1 MPKNILFVCVEN
13 AGRSQMAEAFFRKY
27 GGKKFNVISAGTVP
41 SPELNPIVVSVMKE
55 IGIDVTKQSPKLLSD
70 SMIDDSFRTV
80 NMGCM
85 DKESCPALFVKDVLD
100 WNIVDPKE
108 KSIEQVRKIRDQIK
122 FEVKNLVNSLEEKK
136 TFSNLQIFIA
146 ELIGTFILVIF
157 ATGSIV
163 YDAKVFDAQLGIPF
177 ASLAPFLAL
186 LIGVYAFGRVSL
198 AHFNPAVTV
207 GYYITGHITKLQ
219 AVYYFT
225 AEIIGAILG
234 SIFVLQFIG
243 DDANL
248 GANAPNYD
256 FSIFLIFPV
265 EVLASTMLMG
275 VIFYVVYTKGL
286 RGFSGVAIGGIVG
299 LDILFLAF
307 ISGAS
312 MNPFRALAPALLSG
326 SMGDLWIYLSAPFI
340 GTAIAAFL
348 FRGKFRAQRASNYE

>member
-1 MPKNILFVCVEN
+1 
-13 AGRSQMAEAFFRKY
+13 
-27 GGKKFNVISAGTVP
+27 
-41 SPELNPIVVSVMKE
+41 MK
-55 IGIDVTKQSPKLLSD
+55 
-70 SMIDDSFRTV
+70 
-80 NMGCM
+80 
-85 DKESCPALFVKDVLD
+85 
-100 WNIVDPKE
+100 
-108 KSIEQVRKIRDQIK
+108 
-122 FEVKNLVNSLEEKK
+122 SLEEEK
-136 TFSNLQIFIA
+136 TYSNLQIFIA

-163 YDAKVFDAQLGIPF
+163 YDAKTFDAQLGIPF
-177 ASLAPFLAL
+177 AALAPFLAL

-219 AVYYFT
+219 AVYYFA

-265 EVLASTMLMG
+265 EVLASAMLMG